1 MSEKSSPVHMS
12 GAVDAPPF
20 SNADWAWNV
29 VHRNAPGAISAI
41 AFTVT
46 PVSVR
51 LRLISP
57 LPGAGVS
64 AMGPPLAARRRGPE
78 RHRLDVGVPQ
88 TAVPRDRG
96 KARLRVRED
105 RCQTATPPLRLSVRK
120 LTARSQVSGRRSE
133 TVGAAPHEAVEEPA
147 ST

>member
-51 LRLISP
+51 LRFISP
-57 LPGAGVS
+57 LLGAAVSAMNLPLLQRQGPPLVVSACCARLAGAGV
-64 AMGPPLAARRRGPE
+64 A
-78 RHRLDVGVPQ
+78 RHRCG
-88 TAVPRDRG
+88 T
-96 KARLRVRED
+96 
-105 RCQTATPPLRLSVRK
+105 
-120 LTARSQVSGRRSE
+120 
-133 TVGAAPHEAVEEPA
+133 
-147 ST
+147 